1 MYENILFINNAKK
14 YTFWKIQ
21 NYLYIYMICKIIE
34 TKDGV
39 RDD

>member
-1 MYENILFINNAKK
+1 MYKNIWFINNAKK

-21 NYLYIYMICKIIE
+21 NYRSINMIYNIIE
-34 TKDGV
+34 TKEGV